1 MTIVED
7 DGWISETVPEYV
19 VVEDTCLVVSI
30 VSAFAI
36 RGIVAPMAAIDNT
49 AARLVSALVF
59 IGFSSFVL
67 KHIGAGRVADPKPR
81 EDFRFFATATRAHG
95 AGCFTVGC
103 FPDTQKE
110 DPMRFPKALIAAF
123 VVATFSLAACH
134 ERRHEGPAETAGEK
148 IDKGMSKMGEKMEEG
163 GRKLQDKA
171 RGE

>member
-59 IGFSSFVL
+59 IGFSSFGL
-67 KHIGAGRVADPKPR
+67 KHIGAGRVADPKAH
-81 EDFRFFATATRAHG
+81 EDFRFLRRDRCTRCGLLH
-95 AGCFTVGC
+95 VGC
-103 FPDTQKE
+103 F
-110 DPMRFPKALIAAF
+110 F
-123 VVATFSLAACH
+123 
-134 ERRHEGPAETAGEK
+134 RRT
-148 IDKGMSKMGEKMEEG
+148 
-163 GRKLQDKA
+163 
-171 RGE
+171 